1 MSQVGGS
8 VSTYSDKD
16 GRRAKLKLRAVEN
29 LIGCICALRLHGLFM
44 YERHKK
50 RLSLEPA
57 AHMKSK
63 L

>member
-1 MSQVGGS
+1 MSI
-8 VSTYSDKD
+8 YSDKD
-16 GRRAKLKLRAVEN
+16 GRRAKLKPRAVEN
-29 LIGCICALRLHGLFM
+29 LIGCICALLLHALFM

-57 AHMKSK
+57 AHMKAK